1 MSIVIEQFI
10 RKLNNTELNS
20 QSTNDSYIRL
30 SKEIQDFVPA
40 DFFKFLDSK
49 QVSVINKGTNK
60 EISADKWLRFQ
71 YYPSNKEY
79 RIVSMTEIYEAYNP
93 YPGDFV
99 VIEKITDGSHFH
111 YEVSMKKLN
120 KLSMKFHKKSSSF
133 EILNLLEGNNIT
145 LLDKDVVINYNGNDF
160 DSKIIFTQRRKKR
173 EDSPTETDFY
183 EILNIPDELLTEI
196 DRDSFVEILKRGSK
210 FYISVEKSWEFN
222 KFER

>member
-1 MSIVIEQFI
+1 
-10 RKLNNTELNS
+10 
-20 QSTNDSYIRL
+20 
-30 SKEIQDFVPA
+30 
-40 DFFKFLDSK
+40 
-49 QVSVINKGTNK
+49 
-60 EISADKWLRFQ
+60 
-71 YYPSNKEY
+71 
-79 RIVSMTEIYEAYNP
+79 MTEIYEAYNP

-183 EILNIPDELLTEI
+183 EILNVPDELLTEI